1 MPVESF
7 RRWILI
13 LGAVVAIGP
22 LSIDMYLPGL
32 PTLQRHFASD
42 AHAAQLSLAVF
53 FAGLALGQL
62 VYGPVSDRYGRRA
75 PLLAGL
81 AIYIAATLG
90 CAFAPSMSA
99 LIGLRFLQA
108 LGGCAGVVMTRAMVR
123 DRFEPQDMARIL
135 SLLLLVIGVAPILA
149 PLLGSVVLQ
158 AAGWQAIFVVQALF
172 GLLCLAAVA
181 RFIDETHRPPPG
193 ASLSFGSALRG
204 YAHLLSHRRFMGY
217 ALAGGTAQGG
227 MFAYISVSS
236 FVFIEVYG
244 LSPNG
249 YAAVFGANAFG
260 LIGAAQLNRWL
271 LNHYPAQNLLRAA
284 LAVYFAGGLVLLA
297 TALTGAGG
305 LPGILLPL
313 WLCITSLGF
322 TFPNSVAAA
331 MAPFGDR
338 AGAASGLLGT
348 LQFVIAGATAAIVG
362 HWYDG
367 SALPMAVVIALCGL
381 GSNLLLHWVIRS
393 R

>member
-1 MPVESF
+1 MNK
-7 RRWILI
+7 RWILI

-32 PTLQRHFASD
+32 PALQRHFLTD
-42 AHAAQLSLAVF
+42 AAATQLSLAVF
-53 FAGLALGQL
+53 FAGLATGQL
-62 VYGPVSDRYGRRA
+62 VYGPVSDRFGRKK
-75 PLLAGL
+75 PLLFGL
-81 AIYIAATLG
+81 AIYVMATLG
-90 CAFAPSMSA
+90 CALAPSMSA

-149 PLLGSVVLQ
+149 PLLGSFVLETL
-158 AAGWQAIFVVQALF
+158 GWQAIFYVQAAF
-172 GLLCLAAVA
+172 GLACLFAVA
-181 RFIDETHRPPPG
+181 LYIEETHHRHT
-193 ASLSFGSALRG
+193 ASLSFGSALAG
-204 YAHLLSHRRFMGY
+204 YVHLLSHKRFMGY

-227 MFAYISVSS
+227 MFAYIAVSS

-244 LSPNG
+244 LTPTA
-249 YAAVFGANAFG
+249 YAGIFGANAFG
-260 LIGAAQLNRWL
+260 LIAAAQVNRWL
-271 LNHYPAQNLLRAA
+271 LGHFPAQKVLRVAIA
-284 LAVYFAGGLVLLA
+284 TYFASGLVLLIA
-297 TALTGAGG
+297 SVSTLGG
-305 LPGILLPL
+305 LPGILVPL
-313 WLCITSLGF
+313 WICITSLGF

-348 LQFVIAGATAAIVG
+348 LQFTIAGTTAFLVS

-367 SALPMAVVIALCGL
+367 SAVPMAAIIALCGL
-381 GSNLLLHWVIRS
+381 TANLLLRWVARAG
-393 R
+393 

>member
-1 MPVESF
+1 MNK
-7 RRWILI
+7 RWILI

-32 PTLQRHFASD
+32 PALQRHFQTD
-42 AHAAQLSLAVF
+42 AAATQLSLAVF
-53 FAGLALGQL
+53 FAGLATGQL
-62 VYGPVSDRYGRRA
+62 VYGPVSDRFGRKK
-75 PLLAGL
+75 PLLFGL
-81 AIYIAATLG
+81 TIYIVATLG
-90 CAFAPSMSA
+90 CALAPSMST

-149 PLLGSVVLQ
+149 PLLGSFVLETL
-158 AAGWQAIFVVQALF
+158 GWQAIFYVQAVF
-172 GLLCLAAVA
+172 GLACLAAVA
-181 RFIDETHRPPPG
+181 LYIEETHCPQD
-193 ASLSFGSALRG
+193 AILSFRSALAS

-227 MFAYISVSS
+227 MFAYIAASS

-244 LSPNG
+244 LTPSS
-249 YAAVFGANAFG
+249 YAVIFGTNAFG
-260 LIGAAQLNRWL
+260 LIAAAQVNRWL
-271 LNHYPAQNLLRAA
+271 LGHFAAQNVLRAA
-284 LAVYFAGGLVLLA
+284 IGVYFVSGLVLLVA
-297 TALTGAGG
+297 SVTQLGG

-313 WLCITSLGF
+313 WICITSLGF

-348 LQFVIAGATAAIVG
+348 LQFLIAGTTATLVG

-367 SALPMAVVIALCGL
+367 SAIPMAVVITLCGL
-381 GSNLLLHWVIRS
+381 TANLLLRWVARA

>member
-1 MPVESF
+1 MNK
-7 RRWILI
+7 RWILI

-32 PTLQRHFASD
+32 PTLQRHFGSD
-42 AHAAQLSLAVF
+42 PSATQLSLALF
-53 FAGLALGQL
+53 FAGLATGQL
-62 VYGPVSDRYGRRA
+62 IYGPVSDRFGRRR
-75 PLLAGL
+75 PLLFGL
-81 AIYIAATLG
+81 ALYIVATLG
-90 CAFAPSMSA
+90 CALAPSMSA

-149 PLLGSVVLQ
+149 PLLGSVVLETL
-158 AAGWQAIFVVQALF
+158 GWQAIFYVQALF
-172 GLLCLAAVA
+172 AAACLIAV
-181 RFIDETHRPPPG
+181 FLNITETHYPPPG
-193 ASLSFGSALRG
+193 TRLSFTSAIKG

-227 MFAYISVSS
+227 MFAYITVSS

-244 LSPNG
+244 LTPG
-249 YAAVFGANAFG
+249 HYASIFGANAFG
-260 LIGAAQLNRWL
+260 LIAASQVNRWL
-271 LNHYPAQNLLRAA
+271 LNSFPAQHVLRAA
-284 LAVYFAGGLVLLA
+284 IAIYLLAGLVLLTA
-297 TALTGAGG
+297 TLTGFGG
-305 LPGILLPL
+305 LNGILIPL
-313 WLCITSLGF
+313 WICITSLGF

-348 LQFVIAGATAAIVG
+348 LQFVVAGCTATIVG

-367 SALPMAVVIALCGL
+367 SAVPMAAVIVACGL
-381 GSNLLLHWVIRS
+381 AANLLLQWVSKAR
-393 R
+393 

>member
-1 MPVESF
+1 MNK
-7 RRWILI
+7 RWILI

-32 PTLQRHFASD
+32 PTLQRHFNSD
-42 AHAAQLSLAVF
+42 ATATQLSLALF
-53 FAGLALGQL
+53 FAGLATGQL
-62 VYGPVSDRYGRRA
+62 IYGPVSDRFGRRR
-75 PLLAGL
+75 PLLFGL
-81 AIYIAATLG
+81 GLYIIATLG
-90 CAFAPSMSA
+90 CALAPSMSA

-108 LGGCAGVVMTRAMVR
+108 LGGCAGIVMTRAMVR

-149 PLLGSVVLQ
+149 PLLGSVVLEML
-158 AAGWQAIFVVQALF
+158 GWQAIFYTQAAF
-172 GLLCLAAVA
+172 AVLCFIAV
-181 RFIDETHRPPPG
+181 FTNITETHHPPAG
-193 ASLSFGSALRG
+193 TSLSFDTAIRG
-204 YAHLLSHRRFMGY
+204 YAHLLTHRRFMGY

-244 LSPNG
+244 LSPG
-249 YAAVFGANAFG
+249 QFATLFGANAFG
-260 LIGAAQLNRWL
+260 LIAAAQVNRWL
-271 LNHYPAQNLLRAA
+271 LNHYPAQKVLRAA
-284 LAVYFAGGLVLLA
+284 IAVYLLSGLLLLAASLTGLGGLR
-297 TALTGAGG
+297 
-305 LPGILLPL
+305 GILVPL
-313 WLCITSLGF
+313 WVCITSLGF

-348 LQFVIAGATAAIVG
+348 LQFVVAGTTATLVG
-362 HWYDG
+362 HYYDG
-367 SALPMAVVIALCGL
+367 SAVPMAAVIVACGL
-381 GSNLLLHWVIRS
+381 AANLLLQWVARA